1 MMLTRYSSFETKIG
15 VVSICFSSTF
25 FIKQRRHV
33 RTEDIESFYKNTIL
47 TLYVVT
53 SFLTF

>member
-1 MMLTRYSSFETKIG
+1 MLTRYSSFETKIG